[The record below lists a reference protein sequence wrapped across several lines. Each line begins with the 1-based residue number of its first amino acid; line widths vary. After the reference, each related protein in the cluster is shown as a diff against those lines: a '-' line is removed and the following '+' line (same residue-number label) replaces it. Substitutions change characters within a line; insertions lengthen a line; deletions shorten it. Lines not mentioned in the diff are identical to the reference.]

1 MSAYVAIGMAMG
13 GALVVQS
20 IRSLL
25 KKRKTTLKGP
35 REKVELEL
43 VSREDLS
50 HNSRLFTFALPGP
63 DWRLGLPVGQHVSLY
78 CTVEGK
84 LVIRAYTPVTN
95 DATRGVVKLAIK
107 VYPDGKMTQYLEKM
121 KVGEKMLFA
130 GPKGEFEYKGNGKFT
145 IKGKSSQVDHF
156 GMIAGGSGITPV
168 LQIIEAIY
176 NNEKDKTKVSLIY
189 ANQTEDDILLR
200 ETLEEM
206 AVNRK
211 GQFNFYFTLDR
222 PADDWTQ
229 GKGFITEAMIKENLP
244 PSTDDTIVLMC
255 GPPPMLK
262 YACEP
267 NLTALGYSAQQK
279 FVF

>member
-1 MSAYVAIGMAMG
+1 MSAYVVVGMAVG
-13 GALVVQS
+13 GAFVVQS

-25 KKRKTTLKGP
+25 KRRKTTLKGP

-78 CTVEGK
+78 CTVDGK
-84 LVIRAYTPVTN
+84 SVIRAYTPVTN
-95 DATRGVVKLAIK
+95 DATVGVLKLAVK
-107 VYPDGKMTQYLEKM
+107 VYPDGKMTQYLDKM
-121 KVGEKMLFA
+121 TVGDRMLFA
-130 GPKGEFEYKGNGKFT
+130 GPKGEFEYFSHGKFSIKGNKRHV
-145 IKGKSSQVDHF
+145 KHF
-156 GMIAGGSGITPV
+156 SMIAGGSGITPV
-168 LQIIEAIY
+168 LQVIESIY

-189 ANQTEDDILLR
+189 ANQTEEDILLR

-206 AVNRK
+206 ASNRK
-211 GQFNFYFTLDR
+211 GQFHFYFTLDR
-222 PADDWTQ
+222 PADDWKQ
-229 GKGFITEAMIKENLP
+229 GKGFITENMIKENLP
-244 PSTDDTIVLMC
+244 PPTESTVVLMC

-267 NLTALGYSAQQK
+267 NLTSLGYAASQR